1 MNDFI
6 LEEMNKYNADGVDFV
21 SITFDP
27 LRNPNIYKTYTRVE
41 WLASDG
47 SYPKTNRRYWKIIDG
62 KKTYIDTF
70 SFKALENIIKDTA
83 DVPDMEEAQEVADE
97 M

>member
-21 SITFDP
+21 SITFNS
-27 LRNPNIYKTYTRVE
+27 LWNPNIYKTYTRKE
-41 WLASDG
+41 WLASDR

-70 SFKALENIIKDTA
+70 SFKVLENIIKDTA
-83 DVPDMEEAQEVADE
+83 DTPDIKETQEVADE

>member
-21 SITFDP
+21 SITFNS
-27 LRNPNIYKTYTRVE
+27 LRNPNIYKTYTRKE
-41 WLASDG
+41 WLASDR

-70 SFKALENIIKDTA
+70 SFKVLENIIKDTA
-83 DVPDMEEAQEVADE
+83 DTSDIKEAQEVADE

>member
-27 LRNPNIYKTYTRVE
+27 LRNPNVYKTYSREE

-47 SYPKTNRRYWKIIDG
+47 SYPKTNRRYWKIING

-70 SFKALENIIKDTA
+70 SFKALENIIKD
-83 DVPDMEEAQEVADE
+83 VPDIEEAQEVSDE